1 MKKIVIIGAGPAGL
15 TCAYDLLKKGEKD
28 VTILEASSTIGGI
41 SRTFNFHGN
50 RMDLGGH
57 RFFSK
62 DQEVMDL
69 WNEIMPLQGSKSK
82 DDIMLNRDRK
92 IAEIG
97 PDPEKE
103 DDVMLVRTRVSR
115 IFFLRKFFDYPI
127 SMKPRTFINMGFR
140 RTMKAGFGYL
150 GTKIHKRKENSLEDF
165 YINRFGKP
173 LYQMFFEDYTTKVW
187 GLHPSKISP
196 DWGSQRV
203 KGLSLSKAI
212 FSALGKPFRKLT
224 HSNKVETSLIEEFY
238 YPKYG
243 PGHLYETMAQKVID
257 MGGKILFNHPVTKIN
272 YEDRKIISVETE
284 FDGVKETFQADY
296 FVSSM
301 AIKDLYLALDKEKV
315 PTDVYDIAIN
325 LPYRDFITV
334 GLLLPKLKI
343 ENKTKMKT
351 VSNIV
356 PDCWIYIQE
365 RDVKVGR
372 LQIFNNWSPY
382 MVKDLENTIFIGLE
396 YFANEGDELWNMD
409 DEEFISFAEDELQKI
424 DIIDKK
430 DVIDACRLKVK
441 KAYPAYF
448 GVYKDFNKVQHHLK
462 SISNLLCVGRNG
474 QHRYNNMDHSMAS
487 SLIASSIIR
496 EEHKFTMEDLWNVNT
511 EKSYHE
517 ISKGQTNK
525 KNQNKDVI
533 IESSNQKKNIRIKCS
548 KNEDE

>member
-15 TCAYDLLKKGEKD
+15 TCAYDLLKKGEYD
-28 VTILEASSTIGGI
+28 VTILEASSVIGGI
-41 SRTFNFHGN
+41 SRTFNYKGN

-62 DQEVMDL
+62 DKEVMDL

-82 DDIMLNRDRK
+82 DDLMLNRERK
-92 IAEIG
+92 IADVG

-103 DDVMLVRTRVSR
+103 DEVMLVRTRVSR

-127 SMKPRTFINMGFR
+127 SMKPRTFINMGFG
-140 RTMKAGFGYL
+140 RTMKAGFGYM
-150 GTKIHKRKENSLEDF
+150 GSVIHKRKENSLEDF

-187 GLHPSKISP
+187 GLKPSEISP
-196 DWGSQRV
+196 DWGAQRV
-203 KGLSLSKAI
+203 KGLSLSKAL
-212 FSALGKPFRKLT
+212 FSVIAKPFKKLT
-224 HSNKVETSLIEEFY
+224 HSKKVETSLIEEFY
-238 YPKYG
+238 YPKFG
-243 PGHLYETMAQKVID
+243 PGQLYETMAKRVIE
-257 MGGKILFNHPVTKIN
+257 MGGKILFNHPVKNIGLKDNKIT
-272 YEDRKIISVETE
+272 YLETE
-284 FDGVKETFQADY
+284 FDGQKERFEADY
-296 FVSSM
+296 YVSSM
-301 AIKDLYLALDKEKV
+301 AIKDLYEAFSKDV
-315 PTDVYDIAIN
+315 APSDVYEIATN
-325 LPYRDFITV
+325 LPYRDFTTV
-334 GLLLPKLKI
+334 GLLLPRLKI

-396 YFANEGDELWNMD
+396 YFVNENDELWNMSD
-409 DEEFISFAEDELQKI
+409 ADFIDFAEDELQKI

-430 DVIDACRLKVK
+430 DVIDACRLNVK

-448 GVYKDFNKVQHHLK
+448 GVYKDFSLVQEHLK
-462 SISNLLCVGRNG
+462 GISNLLCVGRNG

-487 SLIASSIIR
+487 SLIAASICR
-496 EEHKFTMEDLWNVNT
+496 EEGKYSMDDLWNVNT
-511 EKSYHE
+511 EKTYHE
-517 ISKGQTNK
+517 VNKEHNGAKGNK
-525 KNQNKDVI
+525 
-533 IESSNQKKNIRIKCS
+533 
-548 KNEDE
+548 